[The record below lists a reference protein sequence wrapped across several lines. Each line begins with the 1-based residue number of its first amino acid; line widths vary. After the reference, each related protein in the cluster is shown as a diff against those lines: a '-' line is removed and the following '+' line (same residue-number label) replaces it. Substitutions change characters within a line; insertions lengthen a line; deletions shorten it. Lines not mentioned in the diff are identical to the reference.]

1 MQHMTNVSTA
11 VGHFHVPPLLVQDLL
26 PVSHA
31 EFAPCEPTRPYPG
44 GHAPPPELL
53 LEELELLLELLLWF
67 VSPPELLELLLWF
80 VSPPELLEL
89 LLEEL
94 ELLLE
99 ELELLLEELELL
111 LELLELLL
119 EELELLLE
127 LLEELELLLE
137 ELELLLELLEL
148 LLELLLHA
156 EEEYIQLHKSLLK

>member
-53 LEELELLLELLLWF
+53 LEELEL
-67 VSPPELLELLLWF
+67 LLELLLWF